1 MSDCGCDKAKANL
14 YELLRGELCAEESAP
29 IREHIA
35 KCADCADEQSVC
47 VSLTDVVKRAC
58 DEENVANCPPT
69 ELRDAILAGLRAG
82 SAPAS
87 A

>member
-1 MSDCGCDKAKANL
+1 MSDCGCDKAKANV

-35 KCADCADEQSVC
+35 NCDGCADEQNVC
-47 VSLTDVVKRAC
+47 LSLTDVVKRAC
-58 DEENVANCPPT
+58 AEENVANCPPS
-69 ELRDAILAGLRAG
+69 ELRDAILAGLRAK
-82 SAPAS
+82 PAT